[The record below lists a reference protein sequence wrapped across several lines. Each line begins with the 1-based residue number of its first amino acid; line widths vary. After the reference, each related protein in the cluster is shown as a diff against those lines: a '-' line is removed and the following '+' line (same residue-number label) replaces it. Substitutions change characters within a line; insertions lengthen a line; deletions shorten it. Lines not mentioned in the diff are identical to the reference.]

1 MQSSNELIEIKDKLW
16 NGSINVR
23 ILMGDDNIKDPKEFL
38 ITVYRNSYFPIYFP
52 SVITYFQKYNEKI
65 KYMPVWL
72 EYETVPIKWNLPIG
86 VLYDLLHL
94 SSIVQNREDSSW
106 TLTLRFSDDYPTD
119 QVIPFTYTDVDN
131 SINYNKLL
139 KEVIVNQLKQSCFVI
154 NGNSK
159 PIMNL
164 SEKDSDELWNSI
176 RIHNL
181 KSFNQINKKI
191 IPIQKKFQKLPV
203 KIYIPGSATII
214 HAPIYPYSDSGEA
227 VLLRDILEEYLPD
240 LMSSNNETLGSIY
253 IHGINVETIIN
264 KDIIDVWELFKH
276 LDNFLYIIVLFST
289 YSTT

>member
-1 MQSSNELIEIKDKLW
+1 MQISNELIEIKDKLW

-23 ILMGDDNIKDPKEFL
+23 ILMGDDNIEDPKEFL

-65 KYMPVWL
+65 KYVPVWL

-86 VLYDLLHL
+86 VLYDVLHL
-94 SSIVQNREDSSW
+94 SSIIQNREDSSW
-106 TLTLRFSDDYPTD
+106 TLKLRFSDDYPTD

-131 SINYNKLL
+131 SVNYNKLL
-139 KEVIVNQLKQSCFVI
+139 EEVVVNQLKQSCFVI

-176 RIHNL
+176 RTHNL

-191 IPIQKKFQKLPV
+191 IPLQKKFQKLPV
-203 KIYIPGSATII
+203 KIYIPGSSTII
-214 HAPIYPYSDSGEA
+214 HAPIYPYRVSGEA
-227 VLLRDILEEYLPD
+227 VLLKDILEEHFPD
-240 LMSSNNETLGSIY
+240 LMSNNNETLGSIY
-253 IHGINVETIIN
+253 IHGINVEAIIN
-264 KDIIDVWELFKH
+264 KDIINVWELFRH

-289 YSTT
+289 YSTI